1 MRTILKTII
10 IGIVCFTAVVVSA
23 CHDEMEKDETVDR
36 TLLMFM
42 PWTGNLTETLAANVK
57 DMEAVIASKGLGS
70 QRVVVYFAT
79 SSTESTLFEIVPTG
93 GKTVRNTLKTYTNLD
108 ITTADGIASL
118 LGDVKT
124 LSPSRSYS
132 MVTGCHGYGWL
143 PKSLFGTSTS
153 AQRSIRQKSDD
164 AGYPTRFFGGSNR
177 MWQIDITDFVD
188 GVNAAG
194 LHFDYIAFDVCYMAS
209 IEAIYDM
216 RTITDYIVA
225 SPCEIL
231 AEGLPYSTVG
241 AYLLGAPDLKS
252 VCSGFYSFYSNY
264 RLPYGTLSLIDCT
277 QVDALAAV
285 MKRINA
291 QCTISDEALVKVQQL
306 DYFNPVIFYDLG
318 DYVARMVG
326 DNTELLDEFN
336 TQLAKTV
343 VYEVHTPYYYT
354 SAAGRAYLANCSGV
368 SVSDPST
375 HRYTSTKETTA
386 WWEATH

>member
-1 MRTILKTII
+1 MKIILKSILV
-10 IGIVCFTAVVVSA
+10 GLVCFMAVAVSA
-23 CHDEMEKDETVDR
+23 CHDDVEQDETVDR

-42 PWTGNLTETLAANVK
+42 PWTGNLTETLSANIK
-57 DMEAVIASKGLGS
+57 DMESVIASKGLGS
-70 QRVVVYFAT
+70 QRVVVYFA
-79 SSTESTLFEIVPTG
+79 SSSSEATLFEIVPNG
-93 GKTVRNTLKTYTNLD
+93 SKTRRNTLKTYTDLD
-108 ITTADGIASL
+108 ITTTDGIASL
-118 LGDVKT
+118 LRDVKS

-132 MVTGCHGYGWL
+132 MITGCHGYGWL
-143 PKSLFGTSTS
+143 PKDHFGTTS
-153 AQRSIRQKSDD
+153 SSLLSIRKKGTD

-177 MWQIDITDFVD
+177 TWQIDITDFVD

-194 LHFDYIAFDVCYMAS
+194 MHFDYIAFDVCYMAS

-231 AEGLPYSTVG
+231 AEGLPYTTIG
-241 AYLLGAPDLKS
+241 AYFLGTPDLKA
-252 VCSGFYSFYSNY
+252 VCSGFYSYYSNY
-264 RLPYGTLSLIDCT
+264 RLPYGTLSLVDCS
-277 QVDALAAV
+277 QVEELAAV

-291 QCTISDEALVKVQQL
+291 QCTISDEALVRVQQL

-318 DYVARMVG
+318 DYVTRMVG
-326 DNTELLDEFN
+326 DNTELLNEFQ

-354 SAAGRAYLANCSGV
+354 SAAGRAYLANCCGV

-375 HRYTSTKETTA
+375 HKYASTKTSTA
-386 WWEATH
+386 WWKATH